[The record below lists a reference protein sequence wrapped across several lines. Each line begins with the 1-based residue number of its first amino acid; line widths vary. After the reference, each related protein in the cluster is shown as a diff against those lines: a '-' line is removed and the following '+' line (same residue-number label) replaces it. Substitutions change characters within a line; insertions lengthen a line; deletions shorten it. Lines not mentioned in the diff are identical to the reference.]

1 MPGMP
6 QGSIDPYTHPSIV
19 TAKKPAAHKW
29 QFPSRIR
36 LNTFSWGSS
45 PTAAARIKD
54 AVAEIKSASRNDPMT
69 AAEGAIRLIE
79 RLSPALEHVDSSS
92 GALGSAVNRAIET
105 LVPIIS
111 AADVPVPVRQ
121 KWLERLYEA
130 HAADQM
136 PYIESLADYWGELCV
151 TPELASDW
159 ADRMINITRMALS
172 PDRSLRGHYH
182 GTSACLSALLRA
194 ARYAD
199 IRSLLAHTDFW
210 HYKQY
215 AARALAAEGKPDEA
229 IALAESLRGQWTPD
243 GAIDRLCERI
253 LLDAGRIE
261 EAYRRFGL
269 ASHVG
274 GTYLATFRE
283 VAKAYPCVPREQIL
297 RDLIRRSPGDEG
309 KWFTAAKELRLYDI
323 ALELVRD
330 SPCDPKTL
338 SRAARDHAERE
349 PTFAVGAA
357 LASLRWLTLG
367 YGYEVTALDVW
378 NAYRAARKAA
388 EALGQ
393 VNEIQAIIHKLIG
406 SERPNGFVRQVLG
419 REVGLT

>member
-1 MPGMP
+1 MP
-6 QGSIDPYTHPSIV
+6 QRSIDLIRHPSIV
-19 TAKKPAAHKW
+19 TAKKPTAHRW

-36 LNTFSWGSS
+36 PTTFSWRSS
-45 PTAAARIKD
+45 PAAAARIKE
-54 AVAEIKSASRNDPMT
+54 AVAEIKSVSRNDPAA

-79 RLSPALEHVDSSS
+79 RLSPALKHVDSSS
-92 GALGSAVNRAIET
+92 GALGSAVNRALEA

-111 AADVPVPVRQ
+111 AADVPVAVRQ

-151 TPELASDW
+151 TPELASAW
-159 ADRMINITRMALS
+159 ADHMIGTTRMALS
-172 PDRSLRGHYH
+172 PDKNVRGHYH
-182 GTSACLSALLRA
+182 GTSACLSALLAA

-199 IRSLLAHTDFW
+199 IHSLLAHTDFW

-215 AARALAAEGKPDEA
+215 AAKALAAEGKPDEA
-229 IALAESLRGQWTPD
+229 IALAESLRGPWTPD
-243 GAIDRLCERI
+243 RAVDRLCERI
-253 LLDAGRIE
+253 LLDAGRTE

-269 ASHVG
+269 TSYLGA
-274 GTYLATFRE
+274 TYLATFRE
-283 VAKAYPCVPREQIL
+283 VAKAYPRVPREQIL
-297 RDLIRRSPGDEG
+297 RDLIRRSPGDES
-309 KWFTAAKELRLYDI
+309 KWFTAAKELGLYDL
-323 ALELVRD
+323 ALQLVRD
-330 SPCDPKTL
+330 SHCDPKTL
-338 SRAARDHAERE
+338 TRAARDHAERE
-349 PTFAVGAA
+349 PAFAVGAA

-378 NAYRAARKAA
+378 NAYGAARTAA

-393 VNEIQAIIHKLIG
+393 INEVQAIIRKLIG
-406 SERPNGFVRQVLG
+406 SDRPDGFVRQVLG